1 MWPRKCVAPKAEPT
15 TGGRRQHGEPKSD
28 RCGSFTSAGW
38 KRQHGG
44 KDMPSNWRSPPRPSA
59 KSPEQVD
66 RITGSTG
73 KSIEGERVT
82 DGFVVALRRGN
93 ARGAK
98 GPCHLQRLRRKE
110 GKDEMTKAS
119 IDLQDLRRRI
129 YVKVKAELPGVSGLI
144 RLYAQKQ
151 KGLGWERWIRQ
162 SRKSPQQDRSH
173 KPWHEANGGA

>member
-1 MWPRKCVAPKAEPT
+1 MWPRKCVAPKAEPP

-44 KDMPSNWRSPPRPSA
+44 KDMPSNWRSPPRPGA

-82 DGFVVALRRGN
+82 DGFEVALRRGN
-93 ARGAK
+93 ARTSEGALLFVTS
-98 GPCHLQRLRRKE
+98 PTTRKAR
-110 GKDEMTKAS
+110 T
-119 IDLQDLRRRI
+119 R
-129 YVKVKAELPGVSGLI
+129 
-144 RLYAQKQ
+144 
-151 KGLGWERWIRQ
+151 
-162 SRKSPQQDRSH
+162 
-173 KPWHEANGGA
+173 